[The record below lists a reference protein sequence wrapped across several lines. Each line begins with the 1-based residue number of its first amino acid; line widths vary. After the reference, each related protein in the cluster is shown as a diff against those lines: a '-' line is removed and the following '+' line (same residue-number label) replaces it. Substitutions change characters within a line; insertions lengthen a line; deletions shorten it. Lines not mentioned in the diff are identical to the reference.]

1 MSSDTDHLGVCN
13 IYAQESWH
21 MESFIIGNKQGLI
34 ELKNAIDK
42 ALKNKIGEADLFPSD
57 LEGYTTYVAL
67 VEDEEKFANLC
78 MPYTN
83 EPGVDTDENSTHP
96 IDIIE
101 EIKKNNIGK

>member
-1 MSSDTDHLGVCN
+1 MSSDMARLGVCN

-42 ALKNKIGEADLFPSD
+42 ALNNRIGEADLFPTD
-57 LEGYTTYVAL
+57 FEGYTTYVAL

-78 MPYTN
+78 IAYTN
-83 EPGVDTDENSTHP
+83 EPGVGADKNSTHP
-96 IDIIE
+96 TDIIKE
-101 EIKKNNIGK
+101 LRK